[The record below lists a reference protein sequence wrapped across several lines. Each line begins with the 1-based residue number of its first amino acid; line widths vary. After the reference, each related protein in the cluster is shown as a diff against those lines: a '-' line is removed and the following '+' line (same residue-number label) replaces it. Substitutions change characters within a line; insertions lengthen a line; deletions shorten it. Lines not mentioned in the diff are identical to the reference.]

1 MNSVV
6 CTLFEGH
13 YHYGLAALINSLYK
27 HGFKGDFYAGY
38 RGELPIWAKSGKK
51 ETLFHWQDCTT
62 LSVAKGQ
69 HIHFIPLN
77 VNYHF
82 CNYKPDFVI
91 ELSSN
96 LGEHVSGIFYFDPD
110 IVIKCR
116 WSFYEEWLNLGV
128 PVVHEITNNDMPQ
141 THPIRQ
147 IWTNV
152 IKNNGLEVKT
162 NICSYLNSGFFAVK
176 KADIG
181 FAHLFKKFVEVSQ
194 QDYKMDLTDFTFE
207 LDRSNPFFAKDQDAF
222 NIAAMCTDAAISE
235 YGPEGMDLTSGGKLM
250 SHAIGTPKP
259 WKKKYFRHFLK
270 GSPPTMAD
278 REYWNN
284 VNDAIKLYSEP
295 QLKMARIELQ
305 LASFLGRFYRKY

>member
-1 MNSVV
+1 MNSIV

-38 RGELPIWAKSGKK
+38 RGALPEWAGTSKN
-51 ETLFHWQDCTT
+51 ETISKWKNCTSI
-62 LSVAKGQ
+62 SVRKGQ
-69 HIHFIPLN
+69 SIHFIPLE

-91 ELSSN
+91 ALSEY
-96 LGEHVSGIFYFDPD
+96 LGESTQGIFYFDPD

-116 WSFYEEWLNLGV
+116 WSFYEQWLDLGV

-147 IWTNV
+147 IWANE
-152 IKNNGLEVKT
+152 IRKNGLEVKT
-162 NICSYLNSGFFAVK
+162 DICSYLNSGFFAVK
-176 KADIG
+176 HADIG
-181 FAHLFKKFVEVSQ
+181 FAHLFKKFVDVSQ
-194 QDYKMDLTDFTFE
+194 QDYNMDLTDFTFE

-222 NIAAMCTDAAISE
+222 NIAAMCTEASISE

-250 SHAIGTPKP
+250 SHAIGNPKP
-259 WKKKYFRHFLK
+259 WKKKYIKNFLK

-284 VNDAIKLYSEP
+284 ANDAIKLYSDRR
-295 QLKMARIELQ
+295 LKMARMELQ